1 VNNLSGRRKLGFLL
15 GLTAAVMWGLIPIA
29 LKGMLTLLDP
39 ITMTFFRLSLAAAI
53 LTPLLV
59 ATRQLPNRAKYLSP
73 KLALRLLGTGVLVA
87 GNYGLFC
94 FGLEK
99 TTPEAAE
106 VMIQI
111 APMLLLLAG
120 LWIFKEPFSTAQWCG
135 FGCFVFGLMLFFNHH
150 LADLFIAF
158 NAYGMGLLMVAMS
171 GLCWAGYGI
180 SQKLLLRE
188 FNPQET
194 MLAFYWIG
202 ALLMVPFCDFSP
214 LADFDLW
221 QSTLLLSCGVIT
233 LVAYGSFAESLL
245 HIEAS
250 RASALIA
257 LSPLLTVAIM
267 QFIPVWGL
275 PAEPLGWLSLLG
287 ALMVVVGS
295 MTTAVA
301 TKPV

>member
-1 VNNLSGRRKLGFLL
+1 
-15 GLTAAVMWGLIPIA
+15 MWGLIPIA
-29 LKGMLTLLDP
+29 LKGMLTLIDP

-135 FGCFVFGLMLFFNHH
+135 FGCFVFGLILFFNHH
-150 LADLFIAF
+150 LVDLFIAF
-158 NAYGMGLLMVAMS
+158 NAYGVGLLMVAMS

-221 QSTLLLSCGVIT
+221 QSALLLSCGVIT

-295 MTTAVA
+295 MTTAIA
-301 TKPV
+301 TKAA

>member
-1 VNNLSGRRKLGFLL
+1 MNNLSGRWKLGFLL
-15 GLTAAVMWGLIPIA
+15 ALTAAVMWGLIPIA

-120 LWIFKEPFSTAQWCG
+120 LWVFKEPFSTAQWCG
-135 FGCFVFGLMLFFNHH
+135 FGCFVFGLILFFNHH
-150 LADLFIAF
+150 LVDLFIAF
-158 NAYGMGLLMVAMS
+158 NAYGVGLLMVAMS

-221 QSTLLLSCGVIT
+221 QSALLLSCGVIT

-295 MTTAVA
+295 MTTAIA
-301 TKPV
+301 TKAA

>member
-1 VNNLSGRRKLGFLL
+1 MNNLSGRWKLGFLL
-15 GLTAAVMWGLIPIA
+15 ALTAAVMWGLIPIA

-39 ITMTFFRLSLAAAI
+39 ITMTFFRLSLAAAL

-135 FGCFVFGLMLFFNHH
+135 FGCFVFGLILFFNHH
-150 LADLFIAF
+150 LVDLFIAF
-158 NAYGMGLLMVAMS
+158 NAYGVGLLMVAMS

-221 QSTLLLSCGVIT
+221 QSALLLSCGVIT

-295 MTTAVA
+295 MTTAIA
-301 TKPV
+301 TKAA

>member
-1 VNNLSGRRKLGFLL
+1 MLAL
-15 GLTAAVMWGLIPIA
+15 AAAAMWGIIPIA

-39 ITMTFFRLSLAAAI
+39 MTTTFFRLSLSAAI
-53 LTPLLV
+53 LTPILV
-59 ATRQLPNRAKYLSP
+59 ATKQLPNRAKYLSSR
-73 KLALRLLGTGVLVA
+73 LTLRLVATGLLVA
-87 GNYGLFC
+87 GNYGFFC
-94 FGLEK
+94 LGLEK

-120 LWIFKEPFSTAQWCG
+120 LWIFKEPFSKAQWCG
-135 FGCFVFGLMLFFNHH
+135 FGGFVCGLLLFFNHH
-150 LADLFIAF
+150 WVDLFVAL
-158 NAYGMGLLMVAMS
+158 NAYGLGMLLVAMS
-171 GLCWAGYGI
+171 GLCWAGYAI
-180 SQKLLLRE
+180 SQKFLLRE

-194 MLAFYWIG
+194 MLAFYWVG
-202 ALLMVPFCDFSP
+202 SLALLPLCDFSP
-214 LADFDLW
+214 LREFGLW
-221 QSTLLLSCGVIT
+221 QFALLLSCGVIT
-233 LVAYGSFAESLL
+233 LLAYSCFAESLV

-267 QFIPVWGL
+267 QGIPLWGL

-295 MTTAVA
+295 ITTAIAVKA
-301 TKPV
+301 S

>member
-1 VNNLSGRRKLGFLL
+1 
-15 GLTAAVMWGLIPIA
+15 M
-29 LKGMLTLLDP
+29 LLDP
-39 ITMTFFRLSLAAAI
+39 ITTTFFRLSLAAAI

-59 ATRQLPNRAKYLSP
+59 ATQQLPNRAKYLSP

-120 LWIFKEPFSTAQWCG
+120 LWVFKEPFSTAQWCG

-158 NAYGMGLLMVAMS
+158 NAYGVGLLMVAMS

-202 ALLMVPFCDFSP
+202 ALLLVPFCNFSP

-221 QSTLLLSCGVIT
+221 QLALLLSCGVIT

-267 QFIPVWGL
+267 QLVPVWGL

-295 MTTAVA
+295 MTTAIA
-301 TKPV
+301 TKAA